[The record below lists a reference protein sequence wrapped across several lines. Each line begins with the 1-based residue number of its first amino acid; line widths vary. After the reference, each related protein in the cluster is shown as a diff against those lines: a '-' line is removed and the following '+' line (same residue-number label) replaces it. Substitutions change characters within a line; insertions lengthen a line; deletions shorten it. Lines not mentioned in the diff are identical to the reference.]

1 MCLYKLCEDMCRVE
15 VELNFG
21 ITLCHFSDGAEKMK
35 KKYIYI
41 KKIYMFLNYDLYPL
55 LNLDFC

>member
-1 MCLYKLCEDMCRVE
+1 MCRVE

-35 KKYIYI
+35 KKKYIYI
-41 KKIYMFLNYDLYPL
+41 KKIYMFLNYNLYPL